1 MVYIDSLICIYF
13 IWIFSL
19 EIDESMW
26 FILIVYVVFNSF
38 RWGVDRVGV
47 CYICRLRGFK
57 V

>member
-1 MVYIDSLICIYF
+1 MRACGL
-13 IWIFSL
+13 
-19 EIDESMW
+19 
-26 FILIVYVVFNSF
+26 ILIVYVVFNSF